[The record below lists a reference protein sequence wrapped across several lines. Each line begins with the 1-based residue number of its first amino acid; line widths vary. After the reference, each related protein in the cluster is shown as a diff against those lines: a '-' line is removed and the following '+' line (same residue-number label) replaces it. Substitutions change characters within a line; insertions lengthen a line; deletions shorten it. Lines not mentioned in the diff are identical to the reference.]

1 MSSKPERD
9 HQHRATLNEAH
20 KLLQGRLLHKRVAN
34 CDEPKKVTELVRH
47 LYSLVPR
54 GTIVKLSGIDGGI
67 LGHYKL
73 GLRFPD
79 VVRMV
84 ALLLV
89 ADEILKARERGTL
102 EEFDYRRPA
111 KKLDGKKVVLDD
123 IDLYKPG
130 RTQTGL
136 STKKS
141 DEAAV
146 SRPEV
151 AALPSPTKTLP
162 PNIIGAHL
170 IALRGAADAFREMVK
185 FGQVQL
191 RPEDRD
197 QLARIAIALIRL
209 GKLDSEV
216 FVRVLRGEPL
226 LDEDKSV
233 LGVLKA
239 FGQGRKS

>member
-1 MSSKPERD
+1 MSPKTERD
-9 HQHRATLNEAH
+9 HQHRATLDEAH
-20 KLLQGRLLHKRVAN
+20 KLLQGRPLHKSVTG
-34 CDEPKKVTELVRH
+34 CDVPKKVTELVRH
-47 LYSLVPR
+47 LYGIVPR

-73 GLRFPD
+73 GIRFPD
-79 VVRMV
+79 IVRLV

-89 ADEILKARERGTL
+89 ADEILKAREQGTL

-123 IDLYKPG
+123 IELYNQA
-130 RTQTGL
+130 RSQTGT
-136 STKKS
+136 SIQKS
-141 DEAAV
+141 VDVAV
-146 SRPEV
+146 
-151 AALPSPTKTLP
+151 LPSPPKSLP

-170 IALRGAADAFREMVK
+170 IALRGTADAFREMVK
-185 FGQVQL
+185 FGEVQL

-197 QLARIAIALIRL
+197 QVARIVIALIRL
-209 GKLDSEV
+209 GKLDSDV
-216 FVRVLRGEPL
+216 FARVLRGEPI

-239 FGQGRKS
+239 FGQGRKP